1 MNRRRGVQIIPLI
14 TILLFIFST
23 LSYTVQ
29 SAPPVSQETIVV
41 DINGN
46 GDYTSI
52 KEAIT
57 NADPT
62 NIILIQKGVYNE
74 HAIEVN
80 KKLEIIGEDSS
91 NTIINCSGNLGL
103 ILSSTY
109 VDISNLQIINTG
121 EYAISILPESGG
133 CTISNCVINTLN
145 KGVAIDIRSS
155 YNSVSDCSLS
165 GFNRNKQGIKIHG
178 SNNNVKNCNINDFS
192 NGILVLLE
200 SNNNNISNCNII
212 NNENAI
218 DFRLNSN
225 NNIISNCN
233 IYSNLQGIKIW
244 QNSNNNIIYLN
255 NLWKNDIDAIDK
267 ENNTWDNGAQ
277 GNYWD
282 KYEGRDNNIDNIG
295 DTPYIISEENKDRFP
310 LMNVVLPDAITLPA
324 NVKHITSK
332 SDNTPSF
339 TWSPSIYSKGIKGYY
354 VKIDNNPE
362 IYIGDITSWAIS
374 TDLSDGVHTFYVKA
388 IGNDNST
395 SDYATAIFSIDV
407 SFIDTD
413 EDGWSDEDEQ
423 LYGTNPNDADNYPS
437 DTDNDR
443 IPNSVDTD
451 DDNDDYTDDMELS
464 YGTNPENSNDYP
476 IDTDDDGIPDE
487 GSPDGKFIGDI
498 DDDDDGLMDTIE
510 KDLGSNPQNELDVI
524 KIYITG
530 KPYYLVDA
538 TQNGFYDIL
547 YEPTEDTT
555 SGIEKQDEN
564 YLIDINNDG
573 YRDYIYST
581 IDGSISTY
589 EEQTTLTLAIWIF
602 LPLTILFIISII
614 ILYYRRSKP
623 RKYTI
628 SKKARK
634 DVERPSIKKPLRI
647 HAGDKKDTV
656 EMIRQT
662 RTLLQHIQQD
672 VEVYMEKLYQIEDQI
687 TVTSTETEEE
697 TTSYFEEKT
706 SESNNVRD
714 IEPKLDDTS
723 PRGIESKVDELLSM
737 LDNKDKN

>member
-1 MNRRRGVQIIPLI
+1 MNRRLGVQIITYI
-14 TILLFIFST
+14 TILLFIFPT
-23 LSYTVQ
+23 LSYAVQ
-29 SAPPVSQETIVV
+29 SAPPVSQEIIVV

-91 NTIINCSGNLGL
+91 NTIIDCSGNLGL
-103 ILSSTY
+103 TLSSTY

-121 EYAISILPESGG
+121 EYAISVLPGATD

-165 GFNRNKQGIKIHG
+165 GFNGNKQGIKIHG

-192 NGILVLLE
+192 NGILVLLG

-218 DFRLNSN
+218 DIRLNSN

-310 LMNVVLPDAITLPA
+310 LMNMVLPDAITLPA

-362 IYIGDITSWAIS
+362 IYIGDITSWTIS
-374 TDLSDGVHTFYVKA
+374 TGLSDGVHTFYVKA

-395 SDYATAIFSIDV
+395 SDYATATFSIDI

-413 EDGWSDEDEQ
+413 EDGWSDEEEQ
-423 LYGTNPNDADNYPS
+423 EYNTDPNDPDNYPL
-437 DTDNDR
+437 DTDSDR
-443 IPNSVDTD
+443 IPDSVDTD
-451 DDNDDYTDDMELS
+451 DDNDGYSDDMELS
-464 YGTNPENSNDYP
+464 YETDAKDSNDYP
-476 IDTDDDGIPDE
+476 IDTDDDSIPDE

-498 DDDDDGLMDTIE
+498 DDDDDSLTDTIE
-510 KDLGSNPQNELDVI
+510 ISLGSNPQDGSDAKKV
-524 KIYITG
+524 YISG
-530 KPYYLVDA
+530 KPYYLIDIS
-538 TQNGFYDIL
+538 QNGIYNIL
-547 YEPTEDTT
+547 YNPESDTT
-555 SGIEKQDEN
+555 TAVEKYNEN
-564 YLIDINNDG
+564 YLIDENGDG
-573 YRDYIYST
+573 TWDYIYNT
-581 IDGSISTY
+581 ADGSISTY
-589 EEQTTLTLAIWIF
+589 EEEPILPLIIWTLLILAI
-602 LPLTILFIISII
+602 LLAALFVSS
-614 ILYYRRSKP
+614 YYLRRRPIKYRIP
-623 RKYTI
+623 RKPERVI
-628 SKKARK
+628 
-634 DVERPSIKKPLRI
+634 ERPLIEKPLRFI
-647 HAGDKKDTV
+647 AGEKKDTV
-656 EMIRQT
+656 EMISQT
-662 RTLLQHIQQD
+662 KTLLQRIQQD
-672 VEVYMEKLYQIEDQI
+672 VEAYMEKLGEIEDQFMI
-687 TVTSTETEEE
+687 PIEEE
-697 TTSYFEEKT
+697 EEMEELPEEKP
-706 SESNNVRD
+706 SELEGIHD
-714 IEPKLDDTS
+714 
-723 PRGIESKVDELLSM
+723 IESKVDKLLSA
-737 LDNKDKN
+737 LDDDKDKN

>member
-1 MNRRRGVQIIPLI
+1 MNRRLGVQIITYI

-23 LSYTVQ
+23 LSYAVQ

-91 NTIINCSGNLGL
+91 NTIIDCSGNLGL
-103 ILSSTY
+103 TLSSTY

-121 EYAISILPESGG
+121 EYAISVLPEATD

-165 GFNRNKQGIKIHG
+165 GFNGNKQGIKIHG

-192 NGILVLLE
+192 NGILVLLG

-310 LMNVVLPDAITLPA
+310 LMNMVLPDAITLPA

-362 IYIGDITSWAIS
+362 IYIGDITSWTIS
-374 TDLSDGVHTFYVKA
+374 TDLSDGVHTFYVRAK
-388 IGNDNST
+388 GTDNTT
-395 SDYATAIFSIDV
+395 SAYASITFSIDTM
-407 SFIDTD
+407 FIDTD
-413 EDGWSDEDEQ
+413 EDGWSDEEEQ
-423 LYGTNPNDADNYPS
+423 EYNTDPNDPDNYPL
-437 DTDNDR
+437 DTDSDR
-443 IPNSVDTD
+443 IPDSVDTD
-451 DDNDDYTDDMELS
+451 DDNDGYSDDMELS
-464 YGTNPENSNDYP
+464 YETDAKDSNDYP
-476 IDTDDDGIPDE
+476 TDTDDDSIPDE

-498 DDDDDGLMDTIE
+498 DDDDDSLTDTIE
-510 KDLGSNPQNELDVI
+510 ISLGSNPQDGSDAKKV
-524 KIYITG
+524 YISG
-530 KPYYLVDA
+530 KPYYLIDIS
-538 TQNGFYDIL
+538 QNGIYNIL
-547 YEPTEDTT
+547 YNPESDTT
-555 SGIEKQDEN
+555 TAVEKYNEN
-564 YLIDINNDG
+564 YLIDENGDG
-573 YRDYIYST
+573 TWDYIYNT
-581 IDGSISTY
+581 ADGSISTY
-589 EEQTTLTLAIWIF
+589 EEEPILPLIIWTLLILAI
-602 LPLTILFIISII
+602 LLAALFVSS
-614 ILYYRRSKP
+614 YYLRRRPIKYRIP
-623 RKYTI
+623 RKPERVI
-628 SKKARK
+628 
-634 DVERPSIKKPLRI
+634 ERPLIEKPLRFI
-647 HAGDKKDTV
+647 AGEKKDTV
-656 EMIRQT
+656 EMISQT
-662 RTLLQHIQQD
+662 KTLLQRIQQD
-672 VEVYMEKLYQIEDQI
+672 VEAYMEKLGEIEDQFMI
-687 TVTSTETEEE
+687 PIEEE
-697 TTSYFEEKT
+697 EEIEELPEEKP
-706 SESNNVRD
+706 SELED
-714 IEPKLDDTS
+714 IHD
-723 PRGIESKVDELLSM
+723 IESKVDKLLSA
-737 LDNKDKN
+737 LDDDKDKN